1 MMTRT
6 HRSPAE
12 ATYSPMYFLASLGAG
27 GLAVTFF
34 MYLMFWV
41 PHPGQTVPVFE
52 DLAAFAATASPLG
65 QAMLGLAVAAI
76 ALLSVVHL
84 ALLVWNFRNLSRF
97 KSGPAYKALHTG
109 NAETQMKAVPLTLAM
124 SINVGFILG
133 LVFVP
138 GLWSV
143 VEYLFPLAII
153 AFVAVGLYAFALLSR
168 FLGRVLTGGGFDP
181 QANNS
186 FAQMLPAFALAMVG
200 VGLAAPAGMSATP
213 WIVTVALVLSTFFVV
228 AAVLVTLVALILAV
242 LPMVQHGTAPEAA
255 PTLMVLV
262 PIVTVIS
269 IAMMR
274 IDHGLHTTFE
284 VHSSAAETL
293 VFLTRMLSVQVLFGL
308 LGLLVLRRQDY
319 ARRFLATDGK
329 PSVGSFAL
337 ICPGVALSIMVQFWV
352 NKGLVAAGVIDKF
365 GAAYW
370 IASAPALILQVVTI
384 LLFVRLVRQHFG
396 AARVAPAHAHP
407 AE

>member
-1 MMTRT
+1 MNRNP
-6 HRSPAE
+6 RSAAE
-12 ATYSPMYFLASLGAG
+12 TAYSPMYFLAALGAG

-41 PHPGQTVPVFE
+41 PHPGQPVPVFE

-65 QAMLGLAVAAI
+65 RAMLGVAMAAI
-76 ALLSVVHL
+76 AALSVLHV
-84 ALLVWNFRNLSRF
+84 ALLVWNFRHLARF
-97 KSGPAYKALHTG
+97 KASPAYKALHTG

-124 SINVGFILG
+124 AINVGFILG

-143 VEYLFPLAII
+143 VEYLFPLAML
-153 AFVAVGLYAFALLSR
+153 AFVAVGLYAFRLLSR

-200 VGLAAPAGMSATP
+200 VGLAAPAGMSTTP
-213 WIVTVALVLSTFFVV
+213 WIVATALVLATFFIV

-262 PIVTVIS
+262 PIVTVVS

-274 IDHGLHTTFE
+274 LDHGLHTTFE
-284 VHSSAAETL
+284 QHSSAAETM

-308 LGLLVLRRQDY
+308 LGLMVLRRQDY
-319 ARRFLATDGK
+319 ARRFLAADGK

-352 NKGLVAAGVIDKF
+352 NKGLVAAGAIDKF

-370 IASAPALILQVVTI
+370 IASAPALILQAVTI
-384 LLFVRLVRQHFG
+384 LLFVRLIRQHFG
-396 AARVAPAHAHP
+396 AARPAPVHAHP